1 MTTPKPNTQD
11 MELAVTGLLNF
22 RVYTIVPNVSWG
34 LGLGHECDLL
44 ALDQQRRFTEIEI
57 KISKS
62 DLVRDFLKPHG
73 HKSKSISRLIYAVP
87 DHLLEF
93 AKTIIPNEYGI
104 VSVSYNARY
113 KRFEAKHIR
122 KKKHR
127 VCIPPHNDLII
138 KFMSLGCM
146 RIWTLKEKLKKS
158 KP

>member
-62 DLVRDFLKPHG
+62 DLVRDF
-73 HKSKSISRLIYAVP
+73 
-87 DHLLEF
+87 
-93 AKTIIPNEYGI
+93 
-104 VSVSYNARY
+104 
-113 KRFEAKHIR
+113 
-122 KKKHR
+122 
-127 VCIPPHNDLII
+127 
-138 KFMSLGCM
+138 
-146 RIWTLKEKLKKS
+146 
-158 KP
+158 